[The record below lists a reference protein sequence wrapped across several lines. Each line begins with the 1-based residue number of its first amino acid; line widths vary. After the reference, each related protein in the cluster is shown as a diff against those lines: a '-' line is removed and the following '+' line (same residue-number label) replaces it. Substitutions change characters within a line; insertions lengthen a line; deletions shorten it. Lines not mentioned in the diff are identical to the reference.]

1 MGYFSWRS
9 ATTDKSIP
17 VGFEDLVA
25 IFPDNTIKRGY
36 YDGYGRIISN
46 NDDPDCDES
55 VDIFTLYGQFIK
67 KGMTRDDCFVG
78 KNYLKINKMIK
89 LVEGWYYDFSQP
101 KYENLPT
108 SQRCEYQGKYYDSDS
123 EYIIATGNPIFI
135 DMFQEEVISLL
146 EGKNVELQE
155 YPGIILLGKGSVI
168 SENKISLIKEIL
180 KLTDNEFNKME
191 DILHRYNNE
200 EYWTPELPKN

>member
-9 ATTDKSIP
+9 AATDKSIP

-108 SQRCEYQGKYYDSDS
+108 SNHCEYQGKYYDSDS

-155 YPGIILLGKGSVI
+155 FPGIILLGKGSAI
-168 SENKISLIKEIL
+168 SENKISLIKKIL
-180 KLTDNEFNKME
+180 KLTDNEFDKME
-191 DILHRYNNE
+191 DILYRYNNE
-200 EYWTPELPKN
+200 EYWDPELPKN